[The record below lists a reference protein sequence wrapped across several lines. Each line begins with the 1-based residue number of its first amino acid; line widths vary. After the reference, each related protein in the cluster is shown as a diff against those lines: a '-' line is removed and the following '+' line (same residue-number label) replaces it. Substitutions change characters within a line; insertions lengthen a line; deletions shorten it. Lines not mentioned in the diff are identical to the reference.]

1 MKDNLMPL
9 ELEEVQI
16 EQAFEDVIEGY
27 LTIEEPYWASM
38 VIVQSVRDMFLR
50 RANAVDKSHK

>member
-1 MKDNLMPL
+1 MKDNLIPL
-9 ELEEVQI
+9 ELEEVHI

-27 LTIEEPYWASM
+27 LTIEEPNWASM

>member
-9 ELEEVQI
+9 ELEEVHI

-27 LTIEEPYWASM
+27 LTIEEPNWASM